1 MSEGARKGEEH
12 TTAQSF
18 RRDPGMPFDDYRV
31 ETYCKARAKGG
42 TVLAAAGS
50 AGVHKN
56 TAIKWEREP
65 EVRAR
70 QRELREGAEDF
81 IGVSVAWCIHQLKTN
96 CTAAREAGA
105 FKASNEA
112 AILVYKIMR
121 EDKAAAHNMAAAL
134 PATTQ
139 GMDLQKR
146 IRESFRQPDDAD
158 VIELTPE
165 AEAES

>member
-1 MSEGARKGEEH
+1 MSAPRDTDEEH
-12 TTAQSF
+12 TPARF
-18 RRDPGMPFDDYRV
+18 RRDAGMPFDDYRV

-50 AGVHKN
+50 AGVHKQ
-56 TAIKWEREP
+56 TAIRWEREA

-81 IGVSVAWCIHQLKTN
+81 IGVSVAWCIQQLKTN
-96 CTAAREAGA
+96 CMAAREQGA

-112 AILVYKIMR
+112 ALLVYKIMR
-121 EDKAAAHNMAAAL
+121 EDKSAAHNMAAAL

-158 VIELTPE
+158 VIDVAPD
-165 AEAES
+165 AEASGG